1 MPDELKSF
9 LVSVSIILAV
19 ALFVPCI
26 ESVVRL
32 VRRNNRVV
40 SDTLVAPEPKPSKRF
55 TREAA

>member
-32 VRRNNRVV
+32 VRRNNRV
-40 SDTLVAPEPKPSKRF
+40 DAEALTAAEPKPAKSF